1 MLPRATHRDRVVR
14 PRRYGPE
21 VGASIAGNDRS
32 RGRVDRSAAHGG
44 PLPGPYLRARPHG
57 RRATLLAAALG
68 VSLFWSGSRDRT
80 HSAMMSAGAG
90 SARSVSRLAPAMCR
104 SGGIGRRGRL
114 KICWGVTP
122 VPVRVRP
129 SAPNF
134 VRKTA
139 HYDEMTKALSI

>member
-68 VSLFWSGSRDRT
+68 VSLFWASSRDRT
-80 HSAMMSAGAG
+80 HSDMMSDGAG
-90 SARSVSRLAPAMCR
+90 LARSVSRLAPRSEEHTSKLQSLTNLVCR
-104 SGGIGRRGRL
+104 L
-114 KICWGVTP
+114 LLEK
-122 VPVRVRP
+122 
-129 SAPNF
+129 
-134 VRKTA
+134 K
-139 HYDEMTKALSI
+139 KK

>member
-1 MLPRATHRDRVVR
+1 PPRPHGRACASCPLFGHLVGVCPRGCRKLPRATHRERVVG

-68 VSLFWSGSRDRT
+68 VSLFWSS
-80 HSAMMSAGAG
+80 S
-90 SARSVSRLAPAMCR
+90 
-104 SGGIGRRGRL
+104 
-114 KICWGVTP
+114 
-122 VPVRVRP
+122 
-129 SAPNF
+129 
-134 VRKTA
+134 
-139 HYDEMTKALSI
+139 